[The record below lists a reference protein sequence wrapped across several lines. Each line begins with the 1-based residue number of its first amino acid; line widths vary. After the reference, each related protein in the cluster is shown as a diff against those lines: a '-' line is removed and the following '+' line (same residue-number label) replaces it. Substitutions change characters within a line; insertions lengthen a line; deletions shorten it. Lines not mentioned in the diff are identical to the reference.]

1 MWGAVILC
9 GSPHFPPAVSS
20 RRHRMLVFLFVLA
33 MNDSVIL
40 KARYTQV
47 PGTDAEYAQGAIER
61 CEVYHREVE
70 RFVWL
75 FAVDRPG
82 DVAEWQQKLNA
93 NVDPKHGRFAVER
106 ATAEEVEAVRSGKI
120 ALQR

>member
-1 MWGAVILC
+1 MFLILFC
-9 GSPHFPPAVSS
+9 
-20 RRHRMLVFLFVLA
+20 LA
-33 MNDSVIL
+33 MNDTVIL

-61 CEVYHREVE
+61 CEVRHREVE

-75 FAVDRPG
+75 FAVDPPG
-82 DVAEWQQKLNA
+82 DPAEWQKRLNA
-93 NVDPKHGRFAVER
+93 NVNPKHGTFAVER

>member
-1 MWGAVILC
+1 
-9 GSPHFPPAVSS
+9 
-20 RRHRMLVFLFVLA
+20 MLIFLFCLA

-47 PGTDAEYAQGAIER
+47 PGTDAEYGQGAIER
-61 CEVYHREVE
+61 CELRHREIE

-75 FAVDRPG
+75 IAVDPPG
-82 DVAEWQQKLNA
+82 DAAEWQRKLNA
-93 NVDPKHGRFAVER
+93 NVSPKHGSFAVEC
-106 ATAEEVEAVRSGKI
+106 ATAEEVEAVRSRKI